1 MHRANHSLRLLLI
14 MLLGLLLSGCAT
26 LRPEPPQVQ
35 LASLQLNDLS
45 LSHANFLATLSLYN
59 PNRTTLNVEGLEFS
73 LFLDKIRIAD
83 GKTAKAFSIPAE
95 QSGTAELRLAASF
108 LEMIRLTQQ
117 IKNRDQVPFRI
128 AGAVRIGGPGWLGV
142 TVPINS
148 EGTLPLADILDKLQ
162 TTPGNFRHHT
172 N

>member
-1 MHRANHSLRLLLI
+1 MHRANHSFRLLLI

-35 LASLQLNDLS
+35 LASLQLSDLS
-45 LSHANFLATLSLYN
+45 LSHANFLATLNLYN
-59 PNRTTLNVEGLEFS
+59 PNQTALNVQGLEFS
-73 LFLDKIRIAD
+73 LFLDKIQIAD

-95 QSGTAELRLAASF
+95 QSGTTEMRLAASF
-108 LEMIRLTQQ
+108 LDMIRLTQQ
-117 IKNRDQVPFRI
+117 IRNRDQVPFRI
-128 AGAVRIGGPGWLGV
+128 AGAVRIGGPGWLGL

-148 EGTLPLADILDKLQ
+148 EGILPLGDILDKLQ
-162 TTPGNFRHHT
+162 ATPGNVRHHS